1 MSRRHGPCQ
10 STNTKYFGNA
20 QTRKA
25 GKAIGTCWQTSEHT
39 SSATQC
45 HKVSG
50 CQSKAVCGCFGP
62 CFLRVNGTGQLETK
76 NKNITRLPVKVS
88 AAAAAEN
95 VTTLATQPLKV
106 PHFRKLPSKGT
117 EICKANKK
125 RPHTHDVVFFCEKIQ
140 QRNYLFESAKLLLL
154 PAISITKH
162 LFSKLNGGPFSWQF
176 QMAGKGWQPRLA
188 PNTHVTCPSSEQT
201 QPSIGRYYVIS
212 LALNANMQWI
222 GTVLAKIRT
231 ICGKIATFAAHQRR
245 KGRKPARKAKG
256 EVGRCGERAVPR
268 NWEIRSEEYVWR
280 CWRWWCC
287 WCCW

>member
-1 MSRRHGPCQ
+1 MS
-10 STNTKYFGNA
+10 
-20 QTRKA
+20 
-25 GKAIGTCWQTSEHT
+25 
-39 SSATQC
+39 
-45 HKVSG
+45 
-50 CQSKAVCGCFGP
+50 QSK
-62 CFLRVNGTGQLETK
+62 
-76 NKNITRLPVKVS
+76 RLPIESCMRLFWPLLPAGEWHRPTWNKKQKHHTPAREGFCCCCCRS
-88 AAAAAEN
+88 HKHQKCHHIGYATAEGSPFSE
-95 VTTLATQPLKV
+95 TALER
-106 PHFRKLPSKGT
+106 HT